1 MSVRN
6 INRGSILAET
16 LLTLNP
22 NFSRILRHLNKKGL
36 PSDCALWISPCHAIY
51 TVGMRHPVDI
61 LFIDNRGI
69 VVKALR
75 SIPPN
80 CFVESSKNA
89 VSAIELPCDRI
100 TESRTEVGDLLQL
113 DPT

>member
-6 INRGSILAET
+6 IDRDSVLADT
-16 LLTLNP
+16 LLTLSP
-22 NFSRILRHLNKKGL
+22 NFPRTLRYLNRHGL

-51 TVGMRHPVDI
+51 TVGMRFPVDI
-61 LFIDNRGI
+61 VFIDNKGV

-75 SIPPN
+75 AIPPN
-80 CFVESSKNA
+80 CFVESSNDA

-100 TESRTEVGDLLQL
+100 SESRTEVGDLLQL

>member
-6 INRGSILAET
+6 INRGSVLADT
-16 LLTLNP
+16 LLTLRP
-22 NFSRILRHLNKKGL
+22 NFPRILRHLSRHGL

-51 TVGMRHPVDI
+51 TVGMRFPIDI

-69 VVKALR
+69 VIKALR

-80 CFVESSKNA
+80 CFVESSSDA
-89 VSAIELPCDRI
+89 VSAIELPCNRI
-100 TESRTEVGDLLQL
+100 AESSTKVGDLLQL

>member
-6 INRGSILAET
+6 INRGSVLAET
-16 LLTLNP
+16 LLTLRS
-22 NFSRILRHLNKKGL
+22 NFPRTLRHINRHGL

-51 TVGMRHPVDI
+51 TVGMRFPVDI

-69 VVKALR
+69 VVKTLR
-75 SIPPN
+75 CFPPN
-80 CFVESSKNA
+80 CYVESSSNA
-89 VSAIELPCDRI
+89 VSALELPRDRI
-100 TESRTEVGDLLQL
+100 AESRTEVGDLLQL

>member
-6 INRGSILAET
+6 TNRGSVLAET
-16 LLTLNP
+16 LLTLRS
-22 NFSRILRHLNKKGL
+22 NFPRTLRHISRYGL

-51 TVGMRHPVDI
+51 TVGMRFPVDI
-61 LFIDNRGI
+61 IFIDNRGV

-75 SIPPN
+75 NFPPN
-80 CFVESSKNA
+80 CYVESASDA
-89 VSAIELPCDRI
+89 VSALELPCNRI